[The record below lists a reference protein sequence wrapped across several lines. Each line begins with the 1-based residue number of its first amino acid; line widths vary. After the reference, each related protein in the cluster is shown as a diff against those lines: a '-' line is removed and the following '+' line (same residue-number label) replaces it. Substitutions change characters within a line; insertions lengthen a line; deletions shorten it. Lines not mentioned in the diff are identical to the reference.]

1 MRSADSSL
9 TEDESDS
16 LSGICEEVVMA
27 NGQRASERITEEV
40 TSWPGV
46 LAGPGSRGEFA
57 FKVGGREIGHLHGD
71 HSAHFGFPKELWTC
85 LVAEVRAGREAVPL
99 FPLSVTPSRVSAYP
113 VGWCNRFA
121 PCATASPIV
130 VGRTPYLSKPP
141 CSIPDG

>member
-1 MRSADSSL
+1 MRSTDSSL

-46 LAGPGSRGEFA
+46 LAGPGNRGEFA

-71 HSAHFGFPKELWTC
+71 HTAHFGFPKDVWTRLFEQGRIDYHPVFPGKPGFGARRVETDDDVRDVIELMR
-85 LVAEVRAGREAVPL
+85 LNYERVVARHGVP
-99 FPLSVTPSRVSAYP
+99 T
-113 VGWCNRFA
+113 
-121 PCATASPIV
+121 TAAA
-130 VGRTPYLSKPP
+130 
-141 CSIPDG
+141 